1 MCDTFLLLCFLSA
14 TLFFKSKIASPK
26 LEKLLFFFTSEYF
39 FVLDIFKFY
48 SLRTSVIASL
58 YGNATSINIRLYFCK
73 ATSKLSILRSLRH
86 NFRGK
91 TFYFNCTATFTISI
105 LYYVRYAVVKTKYI
119 CIYIY
124 ISIYIFFFHP
134 STQGCL
140 NKKD

>member
-86 NFRGK
+86 NFSGK
-91 TFYFNCTATFTISI
+91 TFYFNCTARLLYQFYTTFDTLWLKQNI
-105 LYYVRYAVVKTKYI
+105 Y
-119 CIYIY
+119 IYIY
-124 ISIYIFFFHP
+124 ISLYIFFFHP